1 MVKILLEAVT
11 KKFDEVTAL
20 DRVSLEIADG
30 EMFFLLGPSGCGK
43 TTLLRLIAG
52 FCRPDAGAVFFDG
65 ARVDDLPPHRR
76 QAAMVFQNYA
86 LWPHMTV
93 AGNIAFGLTVPGR
106 NPPRDERNRRVQAI
120 MEAMQLGALAGR
132 RPAQLSGG
140 QQQRVALARA
150 LVVEP
155 DCLLLDEPL
164 SNLDAKLRQEMRVEI
179 RRLIK
184 QSGMTAV
191 YVTHDQQEALS
202 MADRCAILQE
212 GRIAQIG
219 RPEELYEHPRSPF
232 VADFVGGANLIPGM
246 IAGQTSGG
254 ILQVTADGRPL
265 AVWHGRPAA
274 RDMLFTPGQAAT
286 VCARP
291 ERIRLLPPA
300 PHAGGGRAN
309 LFRATVKETLYFGN
323 AVEYW
328 LALSAGGS
336 LRADAPADA
345 EPFSAGAAVDI
356 SVEPEDVMILPGA
369 PGLPPPA

>member
-1 MVKILLEAVT
+1 MKILLEAVT

-20 DRVSLEIADG
+20 NRVSLEIADG

-52 FCRPDAGAVFFDG
+52 FCQPDAGAVLFDG

-93 AGNIAFGLTVPGR
+93 AENIAFGLTVPGR
-106 NPPRDERNRRVQAI
+106 KTPREERDRRVQAI
-120 MEAMQLGALAGR
+120 MQAMQLGALAAR
-132 RPAQLSGG
+132 RPSQLSGG

-184 QSGMTAV
+184 QSGITAV

-219 RPEELYEHPRSPF
+219 RPVELYDHPRSPF
-232 VADFVGGANLIPGM
+232 VADFIGGANLI
-246 IAGQTSGG
+246 AGIVAGHTSGG
-254 ILQVTADGRPL
+254 TVQITAGGQPP
-265 AVWHGRPAA
+265 AVWTGRPAA
-274 RDMLFTPGQAAT
+274 PDMIFAPGQAAT

-300 PHAGGGRAN
+300 PQAAGGSFN
-309 LFRATVKETLYFGN
+309 LFRATVKETLYYGN

-328 LALSAGGS
+328 LALAAGGA
-336 LRADAPADA
+336 LRAATPADA

-356 SVEPEDVMILPGA
+356 CADPTDVMILPGNT
-369 PGLPPPA
+369 GLLPQS